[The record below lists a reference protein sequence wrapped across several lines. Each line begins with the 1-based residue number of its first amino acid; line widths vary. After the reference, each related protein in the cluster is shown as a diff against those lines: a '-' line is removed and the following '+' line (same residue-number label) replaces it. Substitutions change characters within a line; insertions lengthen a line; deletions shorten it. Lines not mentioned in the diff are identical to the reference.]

1 MKTTESRVFSPDEAN
16 RMLPLVRVIVRDIR
30 DTFHR
35 YSETKNALGKLRREE
50 VDEDGD
56 GRSEDHE
63 DRSASL
69 ERQVQEQSAE
79 LKTLVRELSE
89 LGVLIKDPVEGI
101 VNFPFHRDDEAAF
114 LCWKDGEEKV
124 SAWHGVEESWASRR
138 PLESAAPT
146 S

>member
-101 VNFPFHRDDEAAF
+101 VNFPFRRDDEAAF

-124 SAWHGVEESWASRR
+124 SAWHGV
-138 PLESAAPT
+138 
-146 S
+146 